1 MKIYAV
7 LSKLTLLTFMIMAFV
22 VTACKDDDE
31 NPAPQVDD
39 NPIVGTWQLT
49 SVSAETPGTIPQ
61 LAQLAGAAPCY
72 LDLKLTF
79 KSDNTLTTADCP
91 IAVLAISAIAPVGDG
106 STWKVNGDV
115 LNLKSGTTAK
125 DFKFTQ
131 TPTELTVVANTEVD
145 ATKPAVNAL
154 LKFKKL

>member
-1 MKIYAV
+1 
-7 LSKLTLLTFMIMAFV
+7 MAFV

-49 SVSAETPGTIPQ
+49 SVSAETPGTIPE
-61 LAQLAGAAPCY
+61 LALLPTLAACY

-91 IAVLAISAIAPVGDG
+91 VAVLAISQIAPVGEG
-106 STWKVNGDV
+106 TKWKVNGDV
-115 LNLKSGTTAK
+115 LTLTSGSTTK

-131 TPTELTVVANTEVD
+131 TPSELTVVANTQTD